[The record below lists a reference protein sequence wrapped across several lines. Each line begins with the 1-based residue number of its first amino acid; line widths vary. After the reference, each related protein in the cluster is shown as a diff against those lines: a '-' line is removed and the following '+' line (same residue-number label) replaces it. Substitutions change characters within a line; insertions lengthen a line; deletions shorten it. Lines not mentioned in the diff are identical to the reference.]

1 MFPPFG
7 VFLAQHPQQLMHNYQ
22 QNWSQGYSSNNASS
36 IAISSSAA
44 SSGYTI
50 LTDSRQIQR
59 MENTVKHLQKLL
71 ANEVKNVTT
80 EKLKSD
86 DLTKQLET
94 LQRKNRTLKQ
104 QVEDALNEKKLA
116 QQKVKATQEE
126 VEANQI
132 KIQSLSKDFCELKCS
147 KILLEAKVTF
157 LFFLLPSYFYD

>member
-1 MFPPFG
+1 
-7 VFLAQHPQQLMHNYQ
+7 
-22 QNWSQGYSSNNASS
+22 
-36 IAISSSAA
+36 
-44 SSGYTI
+44 
-50 LTDSRQIQR
+50 

-104 QVEDALNEKKLA
+104 QVEDALNEKELA
-116 QQKVKATQEE
+116 QQKVKAAQEE

-157 LFFLLPSYFYD
+157 LFCFVTIIFL